1 MKYDFLIV
9 GAGLFGAVFAREAHN
24 RGKKCL
30 VVEKRANVGGNCYTE
45 VVDGITVHRYGAH
58 IFHTSDEAVW
68 NYVNKYAHFN
78 PFINCPL
85 ANYMGKLYHLPF
97 NMNTF
102 YELWGTATPQKARE
116 KIAQQIVP
124 CENPKN
130 VREQALALVGTDI
143 YKTLIEGYTEKQWGR
158 SADKLPADIIKRL
171 PLRFTF
177 DNNYFNDVWQGIP
190 EGGYTALVNNLL
202 QGIEVR
208 TGVDYLSCREQLD
221 ALADKVVY
229 TGAIDEFFG
238 YSRGNLEYRS
248 LRFETQRIETESFQG
263 NAVINYTER
272 NVRYTRIIEH
282 KHFARNVDLPYTIV
296 TYEYPAAQGAG
307 DERYYPV
314 NDATNNIR
322 YCEYKRLADRQEKV
336 IFGGRLG
343 LYKYLDMD
351 DVISEALKLAQS
363 IL

>member
-130 VREQALALVGTDI
+130 VREQALALVVTDI
-143 YKTLIEGYTEKQWGR
+143 YNPVNQFE
-158 SADKLPADIIKRL
+158 LPGTMNMVVD
-171 PLRFTF
+171 
-177 DNNYFNDVWQGIP
+177 
-190 EGGYTALVNNLL
+190 
-202 QGIEVR
+202 EVIQNMNQVMYDHAEEYDYHV
-208 TGVDYLSCREQLD
+208 VDL
-221 ALADKVVY
+221 
-229 TGAIDEFFG
+229 
-238 YSRGNLEYRS
+238 
-248 LRFETQRIETESFQG
+248 FESEICEHTQRDGLHPDQEGQRLIAGLAMEKIDTGRFMGEPEKEIEKTEPARKSIGRTILG
-263 NAVINYTER
+263 NIRKVILLTTAAAVIL
-272 NVRYTRIIEH
+272 I
-282 KHFARNVDLPYTIV
+282 
-296 TYEYPAAQGAG
+296 AG
-307 DERYYPV
+307 GIAVWRKRRKK
-314 NDATNNIR
+314 TNTPDN
-322 YCEYKRLADRQEKV
+322 
-336 IFGGRLG
+336 
-343 LYKYLDMD
+343 
-351 DVISEALKLAQS
+351 
-363 IL
+363 